1 LLDALL
7 DLGGGDFDVDQ
18 SRPGN
23 HERKGIID
31 FDGEFTPVG
40 NLVNDQWNVK
50 SECNRCTGCNVKI
63 NKTRIK
69 SKVNQLAKKYD

>member
-18 SRPGN
+18 SRPEN

-31 FDGEFTPVG
+31 VDGEFTPVG
-40 NLVNDQWNVK
+40 NLGNDQWKVK

-63 NKTRIK
+63 KKSRIK
-69 SKVNQLAKKYD
+69 YKVNQLAKKYD